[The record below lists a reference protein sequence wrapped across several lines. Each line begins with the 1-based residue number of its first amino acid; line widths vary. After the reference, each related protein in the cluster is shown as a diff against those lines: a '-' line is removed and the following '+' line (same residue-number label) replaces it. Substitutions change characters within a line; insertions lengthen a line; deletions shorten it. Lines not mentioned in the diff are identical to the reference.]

1 MLETLFSSLTLFGL
15 GLVLGLQ
22 HALEADHVVAVSTLV
37 SQTKSLKKSA
47 VLGAVWGL
55 GHTLTLFIV
64 GAAVLLFNLAIPESL
79 ARLFEF
85 FVGLLLTILGIDLVR
100 KVLRGEIHLHEH
112 EHPEEGVVHTHIHSH
127 SHSPAHHHTQRS
139 FFIGLVHGLA
149 GSGALVLLVLTT
161 VQSVSEGVV
170 FILVFGVG
178 SILGMWLTSIAI
190 ALPFKFISRFEKVN
204 STLGV
209 VAGVISIALGVI
221 VMLEM
226 ASG

>member
-1 MLETLFSSLTLFGL
+1 MFETLFSSLTLFGL

-47 VLGAVWGL
+47 VLGALWGL

-64 GAAVLLFNLAIPESL
+64 GVGVLVFNLTIPDSL

-85 FVGLLLTILGIDLVR
+85 FVGLLLTILGADLVR
-100 KVLRGEIHLHEH
+100 KVIRGEIHLHKH
-112 EHPEEGVVHTHIHSH
+112 EHPEAGVVHTHLHSH
-127 SHSPAHHHTQRS
+127 SHSPIHHHTHRS
-139 FFIGLVHGLA
+139 FFVGLVHGLA

-170 FILVFGVG
+170 FILVFGIG
-178 SILGMWLTSIAI
+178 SILGMWLTSIII
-190 ALPFKFISRFEKVN
+190 ALPFKFITRFERAN
-204 STLGV
+204 STLRV
-209 VAGVISIALGVI
+209 VAGIISIALGLM
-221 VMLEM
+221 VMVEM